1 MGWRLSGAGNRA
13 LAGLL
18 ILGGSALA
26 LGSLSRHPGGFLGIA
41 VFYWVLRMI
50 QVVMGARLQHAITGP
65 ARATVSSVA
74 GLGAQTVALMIFL
87 ASALSARW
95 ASASVLVAATSIPVF
110 LTATLLLLSP
120 RRLPPPVAPS
130 AKNGQDDIEPVPV
143 PGPTI
148 RTDTGEDG
156 STPMKEGDT

>member
-26 LGSLSRHPGGFLGIA
+26 LGALSRHPGGFLGIA

-95 ASASVLVAATSIPVF
+95 A
-110 LTATLLLLSP
+110 
-120 RRLPPPVAPS
+120 PPPCWSPPRPS
-130 AKNGQDDIEPVPV
+130 
-143 PGPTI
+143 
-148 RTDTGEDG
+148 RC
-156 STPMKEGDT
+156 S